1 MKGVELMGRG
11 RQKAK
16 QRKVARNLKYFTPD
30 TDYAALER
38 ELGINRDA
46 RQESHY
52 DSSDDPY
59 ARYADYADYDESDDN
74 DDDWADDYDPN
85 NIPPATK

>member
-74 DDDWADDYDPN
+74 DPN